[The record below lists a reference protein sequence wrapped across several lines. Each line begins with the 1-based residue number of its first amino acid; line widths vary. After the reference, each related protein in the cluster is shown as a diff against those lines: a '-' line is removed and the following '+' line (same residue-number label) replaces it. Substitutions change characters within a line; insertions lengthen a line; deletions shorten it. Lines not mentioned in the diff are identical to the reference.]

1 MFQAL
6 INDLNSRRG
15 FEATAYIESKLQAIN
30 ELFISLSLDSAVVGV
45 SGGVDSAVVY
55 TLLRAASQRKG
66 SPIRH
71 ISPLIV
77 PIFAPGAT
85 NQTEAVDAA
94 RMLLEGEPYDP
105 VYIDATPAYR
115 AILDAAPECQSIWA
129 RGQMASVIRTPI
141 FYYQAAILQAR
152 GYKSIVVGTT
162 NRDEGSYIGFYGKAS
177 DGMTDLQ
184 PIADIHKSEVW
195 AVARE
200 LGVPADIIDAT
211 PRGDVWDGTDDV
223 GLIGAPYWFLQMYL
237 QCKEFGVDP
246 VASFTDEELSAWDTY
261 AGAIEELH
269 RKNAHKYTVGLPS
282 RFIDVLPRAIPGGW
296 Q

>member
-1 MFQAL
+1 MFEVL
-6 INDLNSRRG
+6 IKDLSGRRG
-15 FEATAYIESKLQAIN
+15 FDATAYIEAKLRAIN
-30 ELFISLSLDSAVVGV
+30 ELFATLSLDSAVIGV

-55 TLLRAASQRKG
+55 TLLRAASERKG

-85 NQTEAVDAA
+85 NQREAVDAA
-94 RMLLEGEPYDP
+94 RMLLKDQPYCP
-105 VYIDATPAYR
+105 VYIDATPAYQ
-115 AILDAAPECQSIWA
+115 AIIDAAPDCESIWA

-141 FYYQAAILQAR
+141 FYYQAAILQAQ

-195 AVARE
+195 AVAKA
-200 LGVPADIIDAT
+200 LGVPKSIIDAT
-211 PRGDVWDGTDDV
+211 PRGDVWDGTVDEA
-223 GLIGAPYWFLQMYL
+223 LIGAPYWFLQMYL
-237 QCKEFGVDP
+237 QCKEFGLDA
-246 VASFTDEELSAWDTY
+246 VASFTESERRAWETY
-261 AGAIEELH
+261 GAAIEELH
-269 RKNAHKYTVGLPS
+269 RKNAHKYAVGLPS